1 MLTETS
7 SRSQFVF
14 LKGSCLQRDGQYQ
27 VRFLLTKTH
36 NRAVSVLNVTGLVCG
51 QFDPLDSSPSNTLYS
66 IGTVYV
72 YHISWPEGGGGGEGG
87 SSMHKAC
94 DHFDPRFLPTICALY
109 LSWGRTGYFLLEYT
123 VNLGQHVDLGGGKK
137 RGRRWGGEG
146 EGGGGGGSYSL
157 LFPLLHTVRKIHWK
171 SVQRLFLQRLP

>member
-72 YHISWPEGGGGGEGG
+72 YHISWPEGGGGGRGVAQCTRLVTTSIPVSFQQFVLSISHEGG
-87 SSMHKAC
+87 LATSCLNIRS
-94 DHFDPRFLPTICALY
+94 T
-109 LSWGRTGYFLLEYT
+109 
-123 VNLGQHVDLGGGKK
+123 LGNMLTLGGGKK

-146 EGGGGGGSYSL
+146 EGGGGGAPIAFSS
-157 LFPLLHTVRKIHWK
+157 PSSTVRKIHWK

>member
-27 VRFLLTKTH
+27 VRFLLTKTT

-51 QFDPLDSSPSNTLYS
+51 RFDPLDSSPSNTLYS

-72 YHISWPEGGGGGEGG
+72 YHISWPEGGGGGRGVAQCTRLVTTSIPVSFQQFVLSISHEGG
-87 SSMHKAC
+87 LATSCLNIRS
-94 DHFDPRFLPTICALY
+94 T
-109 LSWGRTGYFLLEYT
+109 
-123 VNLGQHVDLGGGKK
+123 LGNMLTLGGGRKGGGDGEE
-137 RGRRWGGEG
+137 RGRE
-146 EGGGGGGSYSL
+146 GGGGGSYSL

>member
-27 VRFLLTKTH
+27 VRFLLTKTT

-51 QFDPLDSSPSNTLYS
+51 RFDPLDSSPSNTLYS

-72 YHISWPEGGGGGEGG
+72 YHISWPEGGGGGRGVAQCTRLVTTSIPVSFQQFVLSISHEGG
-87 SSMHKAC
+87 LATSCLNIRS
-94 DHFDPRFLPTICALY
+94 T
-109 LSWGRTGYFLLEYT
+109 
-123 VNLGQHVDLGGGKK
+123 LGNMLTLGGG
-137 RGRRWGGEG
+137 GR
-146 EGGGGGGSYSL
+146 GGGGSYSL
-157 LFPLLHTVRKIHWK
+157 LFPLLHC
-171 SVQRLFLQRLP
+171 

>member
-27 VRFLLTKTH
+27 VRFLLTKTT

-51 QFDPLDSSPSNTLYS
+51 RFDPLDSSPSNTLYS

>member
-27 VRFLLTKTH
+27 VRFLLTKTT

-51 QFDPLDSSPSNTLYS
+51 RFDPLDSSPSNTLYS

-72 YHISWPEGGGGGEGG
+72 YHISWPEGGGGGRGVAQCTRLVTTSIPVSFQQFVLSISHEGG
-87 SSMHKAC
+87 LATSCLNIRS
-94 DHFDPRFLPTICALY
+94 T
-109 LSWGRTGYFLLEYT
+109 
-123 VNLGQHVDLGGGKK
+123 LGNMLTLGGG
-137 RGRRWGGEG
+137 GER
-146 EGGGGGGSYSL
+146 GGGSYSL